1 MKLYLATIL
10 AIVLASAAPYA
21 LGAKHA
27 NYPGCTTD
35 NVAVVLGLQLDDDAP
50 ASVSAHIAKVFSS
63 VAAQFSVDGLL
74 SPDGFHAFVSAL
86 SAEDVDAIES
96 LDGPP
101 QVVGKCGVGA

>member
-1 MKLYLATIL
+1 MKIFLATLL
-10 AIVLASAAPYA
+10 AALLATTVVY
-21 LGAKHA
+21 AKHT
-27 NYPGCTTD
+27 NYPGCTAD
-35 NVAVVLGLQLDDDAP
+35 NVAVVLGLQLDEDAP

-63 VAAQFSVDGLL
+63 VAAQFSLDGLL

-86 SAEDVDAIES
+86 SAEDVDAIEN